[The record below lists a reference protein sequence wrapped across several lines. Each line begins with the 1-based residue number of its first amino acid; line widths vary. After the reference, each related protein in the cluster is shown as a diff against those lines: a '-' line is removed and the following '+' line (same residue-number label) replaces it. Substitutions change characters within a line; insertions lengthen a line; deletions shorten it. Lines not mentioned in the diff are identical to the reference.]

1 MKNFIQIKNE
11 TNPYNT
17 IFYAIEWNSESFQC
31 IKTNIAYIFY
41 LRQLFDGDCGYEML
55 EEETLKLYQ
64 LIFGTTCIIQPYSQK
79 IKAQSFLFT
88 FVSSEYN
95 VLDISNQE
103 LKVFIDKRAKTS
115 LDFDIIKQFI
125 INNIKTY
132 HPWHSLRPN
141 TSNKC
146 WIKEIQRINSL
157 SFTLIL

>member
-1 MKNFIQIKNE
+1 
-11 TNPYNT
+11 
-17 IFYAIEWNSESFQC
+17 
-31 IKTNIAYIFY
+31 
-41 LRQLFDGDCGYEML
+41 ML

-64 LIFGTTCIIQPYSQK
+64 LIFGTKCIIQPYSQK

-88 FVSSEYN
+88 FVSSEYD
-95 VLDISNQE
+95 VLDISNRE
-103 LKVFIDKRAKTS
+103 LKYFIEKRKQTNI
-115 LDFDIIKQFI
+115 DFEIVKQFI

-157 SFTLIL
+157 PFTLIL

>member
-1 MKNFIQIKNE
+1 MKNLIQIKNE

-17 IFYAIEWNSESFQC
+17 VFYAIEWNGESFQC

-64 LIFGTTCIIQPYSQK
+64 LIFGTKCIIQPYSQK

-88 FVSSEYN
+88 FVSSEYD

-103 LKVFIDKRAKTS
+103 LKIFIEKRAKAN
-115 LDFDIIKQFI
+115 LDFYIIKKFI
-125 INNIKTY
+125 INNIKTH

-141 TSNKC
+141 TLNKY
-146 WIKEIQRINSL
+146 WQKEKQRISSL
-157 SFTLIL
+157 PFTLI